1 MAMNYKNRLHPKGLY
16 RSRHGVI
23 LGVCRGL
30 ADHFDFSVFWARVIA
45 VVILFF
51 SGLWPVLGIYLLAAL
66 LMKPEPVIPFTTE
79 EDREFYDS
87 YTHSRSRAAQRVKQ
101 RYESLE
107 RRLRR
112 LEDAVTAKSFNWD
125 DRLKS

>member
-1 MAMNYKNRLHPKGLY
+1 MLYKKRSHSKGIY
-16 RSRHGVI
+16 RSRRGVV

-30 ADHFDFSVFWARVIA
+30 ADYFDFSVFWARVIA
-45 VVILFF
+45 VCIFFF
-51 SGLWPVLGIYLLAAL
+51 SGLWPVLGVYLLAAL
-66 LMKPEPVIPFTTE
+66 VMKPEPVIPFTSDQ
-79 EDREFYDS
+79 DREFYDS
-87 YTHSRSRAAQRVKQ
+87 YAHSRSRAAQRVKQ

-112 LEDAVTAKSFNWD
+112 LEDAVTATSFDWD